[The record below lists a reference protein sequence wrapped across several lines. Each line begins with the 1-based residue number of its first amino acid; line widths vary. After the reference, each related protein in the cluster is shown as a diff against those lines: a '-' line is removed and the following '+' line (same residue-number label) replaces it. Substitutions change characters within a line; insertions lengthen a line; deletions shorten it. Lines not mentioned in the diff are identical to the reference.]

1 MSEGTPRDI
10 LPLMK
15 QALLTA
21 KEFDAHVKNGTCRLS
36 FIGMSNG
43 GKSYRARVLRDQSG
57 FLLYS
62 VDDEIIKE
70 LGFKDINEISAW
82 MGYPSSPG
90 YAEREAQYL
99 ELEGKFTKQ
108 VAMKTHGR
116 NLVFDTTGSVAQ
128 LDKKVLEALGEHT
141 LIVHLDVGED
151 ALPTL
156 LERYFKEPKPVAWGE
171 FFTMLPR
178 ESEKA
183 ALRRSYPTLLNERLA
198 RYRALAH
205 VNIPAKELYDKSG
218 NETLDIIRSYL

>member
-1 MSEGTPRDI
+1 MQQT
-10 LPLMK
+10 
-15 QALLTA
+15 LLTA
-21 KEFDAHVKNGTCRLS
+21 KEFDTHVQSGTCRLS

-70 LGFKDINEISAW
+70 LGFKDIDEISAW
-82 MGYPSSPG
+82 MRYPSSPG
-90 YAEREAQYL
+90 YAEREAKYL
-99 ELEGKFTKQ
+99 ELEGIFTMQ
-108 VAMKTHGR
+108 AAMKTHGR

-128 LDKKVLEALGEHT
+128 LDKKALAALDEHT

-156 LERYFKEPKPVAWGE
+156 MERFFKEPKPVAWGE
-171 FFTMLPR
+171 FFTMLPG
-178 ESEKA
+178 ESEEA

-205 VNIPAKELYDKSG
+205 LNIPAKKLHDKSG
-218 NETLDIIRSYL
+218 DETLEIIRAHL

>member
-1 MSEGTPRDI
+1 MVNV
-10 LPLMK
+10 
-15 QALLTA
+15 LLTA
-21 KEFDAHVKNGTCRLS
+21 EEFDAHVKNGTCRLS

-57 FLLYS
+57 FILYS
-62 VDDEIIKE
+62 VDDEIIKQM
-70 LGFKDINEISAW
+70 GFRDMDEISAW

-108 VAMKTHGR
+108 AAMKTHGR

-128 LDKKVLEALGEHT
+128 LDKKVLEALDENT
-141 LIVHLDVGED
+141 LIVHLDVGEN

-156 LERYFKEPKPVAWGE
+156 MERFFKEPKPVAWGE
-171 FFTMLPR
+171 FFTMQPG
-178 ESEKA
+178 ESEEA
-183 ALRRSYPTLLNERLA
+183 ALRSSYPTLLNERLS

-205 VNIPAKELYDKSG
+205 LNIPAKKLYDTSG
-218 NETLDIIRSYL
+218 EETLAVIRSHL